1 MEKGVVPRSLP
12 GLVEHPLVN
21 RGALRSPLAHV
32 GPSML
37 FALVGLVLSFRFD
50 LVNGFV
56 QHQWLELVRSLV
68 PGPDQ
73 VDQTYGVRQL
83 DHRVAPQDQIAVAAA
98 GVAADAEAAEVAV
111 FQVQLVQYVEVSS
124 TRLAAG

>member
-1 MEKGVVPRSLP
+1 
-12 GLVEHPLVN
+12 
-21 RGALRSPLAHV
+21 
-32 GPSML
+32 ML